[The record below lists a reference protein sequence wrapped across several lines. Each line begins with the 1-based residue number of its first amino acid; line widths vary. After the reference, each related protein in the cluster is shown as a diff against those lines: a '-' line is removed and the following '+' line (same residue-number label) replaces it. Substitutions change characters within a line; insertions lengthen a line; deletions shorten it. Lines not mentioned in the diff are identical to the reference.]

1 MKDSFPELIRAKD
14 LITNTLLTEESKF
27 KETIDHGLKI
37 LDDEINEV
45 LIDLMN
51 NDINM
56 KIRQAAR
63 NVLQ

>member
-1 MKDSFPELIRAKD
+1 MLAA
-14 LITNTLLTEESKF
+14 ITVSKR
-27 KETIDHGLKI
+27 I

-45 LIDLMN
+45 LINLKD

-63 NVLQ
+63 NVLK

>member
-1 MKDSFPELIRAKD
+1 MGYLAGE
-14 LITNTLLTEESKF
+14 
-27 KETIDHGLKI
+27 KI

-56 KIRQAAR
+56 KIRQASR